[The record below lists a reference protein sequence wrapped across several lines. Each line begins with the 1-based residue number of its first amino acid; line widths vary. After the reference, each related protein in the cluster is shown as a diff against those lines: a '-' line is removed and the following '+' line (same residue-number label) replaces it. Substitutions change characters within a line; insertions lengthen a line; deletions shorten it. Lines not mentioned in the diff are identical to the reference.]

1 MPVQVRPRAPVVSS
15 NRVHLST
22 MAVSRLIIDK
32 LACGRGERALFD
44 GLSLTLAS
52 GEAARV
58 LGDNGAG
65 KTTLLRTVAGLHRP
79 FEGSV
84 EWQSDRNRHDGEVP
98 LLSDDLCFIGHDNA
112 LNGALTPIENLDA
125 LMRLSAR
132 PVGTSRIR
140 ETLVEL
146 GLKSVAYRACER
158 LSAGQ
163 RRRVSLARLWL
174 TQAPLW
180 LLDEPASALDVD
192 SRSLLCR
199 RIAEHVGAGGIA
211 LFTTHEQLSLPGVT
225 VRAIELA
232 PC

>member
-1 MPVQVRPRAPVVSS
+1 M
-15 NRVHLST
+15 
-22 MAVSRLIIDK
+22 
-32 LACGRGERALFD
+32 
-44 GLSLTLAS
+44 
-52 GEAARV
+52 
-58 LGDNGAG
+58 
-65 KTTLLRTVAGLHRP
+65 AGLHRP
-79 FEGSV
+79 FEGAI
-84 EWQSDRNRHDGEVP
+84 EWQGDRSRYRDEAP
-98 LLSDDLCFIGHDNA
+98 LLVDDLCFIGHDNA

-132 PVGTSRIR
+132 PVGVSRIR
-140 ETLVEL
+140 ERLAEL
-146 GLKSVAYRACER
+146 GLKAVSHRACER

-174 TQAPLW
+174 SDAPLW

-192 SRSLLCR
+192 SRSLLCG

-225 VRAIELA
+225 VRGIELT